1 MSDQRCFNVVD
12 QGWNNIDP
20 TLKMKQNAT
29 YDLQRRTTLIE
40 LQCPTLKQRQNNI
53 AQRR

>member
-1 MSDQRCFNVVD
+1 MSDQRCFIIVD

-29 YDLQRRTTLIE
+29 YDLQRHTKLIE
-40 LQCPTLKQRQNNI
+40 LQCPTLKQRQNKI
-53 AQRR
+53 VQRR

>member
-1 MSDQRCFNVVD
+1 MSDQRCFIIVD

-40 LQCPTLKQRQNNI
+40 LQCPTLKQRQNKI
-53 AQRR
+53 VQRR